1 MNPMAIRDLADRFV
15 AALEAADVA
24 ALDALYAPDAV
35 VWHNYDRIEQTRDRN
50 IESIGRFPKQFRSIQ
65 FQNIRRSFFE
75 GGFVQQHVAA
85 GIKADGSA
93 FHVPVCMVV
102 TLRGKQIARVDE
114 YFDSAHDARPVGERQ
129 A

>member
-1 MNPMAIRDLADRFV
+1 MNPTALRDLADRFV

-24 ALDALYAPDAV
+24 ALDALYAPEAV
-35 VWHNYDRIEQTRDRN
+35 VWHNYDRVEQTRDRN

-65 FQNIRRSFFE
+65 FQNIRRGFFE
-75 GGFVQQHVAA
+75 GGYVQQHVAA
-85 GIKADGSA
+85 GIKADGST
-93 FHVPVCMVV
+93 FRVPVCMVV
-102 TLRGKQIARVDE
+102 TLRGKQISRVDE